1 MWSAGATHF
10 LHSLTPSLARCT
22 FYTLHTNYILTSL
35 LLYSIL
41 PYSTV
46 TMEAERVAH
55 IRELEVQV
63 LQDLKNSNS
72 ILEIKR
78 NFLDSDNHQKV
89 RLAALHSLR

>member
-10 LHSLTPSLARCT
+10 LHSLTLARST
-22 FYTLHTNYILTSL
+22 SYLHTNYNLTSL

>member
-1 MWSAGATHF
+1 
-10 LHSLTPSLARCT
+10 
-22 FYTLHTNYILTSL
+22 
-35 LLYSIL
+35 
-41 PYSTV
+41 
-46 TMEAERVAH
+46 MEAERVAH